1 LDWLLKRFGP
11 VESMTTILLLARSC
25 RAPVHRSTR
34 VALRLG
40 RFEIQEDAV
49 NSELNQAASERRA
62 AAARVGRDLA
72 SEEDLEALLGVAQHG
87 LGGLFD
93 GDCTIQVG
101 LGAESRN
108 NGEREWIPSDGLH
121 DEVAMGLSDPP
132 SPDVG
137 SERAGILLV
146 PHSASGVCRAWVQ
159 FAAPRT
165 VSVEEL
171 IIGDLFAQVFAIA
184 VDRLVSQD
192 LSAKREVQLRQAVEG
207 HRVIGQATGIM
218 MERHR
223 LTAAVAFELLRDASQ
238 NRNIKLREIAQRV
251 IETGQEPDRA

>member
-1 LDWLLKRFGP
+1 
-11 VESMTTILLLARSC
+11 M
-25 RAPVHRSTR
+25 
-34 VALRLG
+34 
-40 RFEIQEDAV
+40 
-49 NSELNQAASERRA
+49 NSGLNQAASESRA

-72 SEEDLEALLGVAQHG
+72 SEEDLETLLGVAQHG

-93 GDCTIQVG
+93 GYCTIQ
-101 LGAESRN
+101 LGIASEPAI
-108 NGEREWIPSDGLH
+108 NGEPEWIPSAGLR
-121 DEVAMGLSDPP
+121 DEVAMGLSE
-132 SPDVG
+132 SSAPDVV

-159 FAAPRT
+159 FAAPRF

-171 IIGDLFAQVFAIA
+171 IIGDLFAQAFAIA

-192 LSAKREVQLRQAVEG
+192 LSAKREVRLRQAVEG
-207 HRVIGQATGIM
+207 HRLIGQATGIM

-238 NRNIKLREIAQRV
+238 KRNIKLGEIAQRV
-251 IETGQEPDRA
+251 IDTGQEPDRA